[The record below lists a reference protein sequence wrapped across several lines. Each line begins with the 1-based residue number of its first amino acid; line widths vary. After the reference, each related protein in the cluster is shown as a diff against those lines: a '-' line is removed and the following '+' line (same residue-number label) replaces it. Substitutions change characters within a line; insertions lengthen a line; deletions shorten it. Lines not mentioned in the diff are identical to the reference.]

1 MKLKP
6 GTLFSFLDSPKT
18 HIVLALF
25 WALMTIPTLLWWSNS
40 VAVVLIYSV
49 YALFVGHI
57 ASFEAARNEG
67 IDHKT
72 YEQLKLITEELERLR
87 GLLEDKA
94 DE

>member
-1 MKLKP
+1 MRKRLSA
-6 GTLFSFLDSPKT
+6 LFSLLDTPVT
-18 HIVLALF
+18 HVVLALF
-25 WALMTIPTLLWWSNS
+25 WALMTIPTLIFWSNS

-67 IDHKT
+67 VDRKT
-72 YEQLKLITEELERLR
+72 FEQLKLVTEELDRIKC
-87 GLLEDKA
+87 LLEKQA